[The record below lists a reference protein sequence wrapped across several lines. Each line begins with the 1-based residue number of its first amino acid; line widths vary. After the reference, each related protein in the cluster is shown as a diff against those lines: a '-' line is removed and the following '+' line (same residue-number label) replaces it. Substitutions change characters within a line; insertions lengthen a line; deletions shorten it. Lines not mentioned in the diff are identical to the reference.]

1 MKLRV
6 KPTILRAAILLILIA
21 VQLAL
26 MAATIWTTSQASAL
40 LNGVLSLV
48 SLLVVLYIVRSNAD
62 PSYKLTWSV
71 LILIVPV
78 FGGLFYLF
86 FGLQPSSRKLRRR
99 IAGLDIS
106 ARPYRRQEGSV
117 VEAIGAMRDDFG
129 RQAAYLSRTAGFPAY
144 DGSSAEYLTS
154 GEAKFEQLKAE
165 LAKAERFIFLEYF
178 IIEAGLMWDSI
189 LAILEEKA
197 AAGVEVRVLYDDI
210 GCLLTLPS
218 GYAESL
224 RRKGIHCAAFNPAQG
239 YPSAILNHRDHRK
252 IVVIDGRV
260 AFTGG
265 VNLADEYIN
274 EVEKY
279 GHWKDAAVVLRGKAV
294 DGFTLMF
301 LGMWNLETNE
311 SDDYPRYLAGRATSS
326 PADAGAA
333 RGDYIQPYAD
343 SPMDHENVG
352 ASVYLNIV
360 NAARRYVYITTPY
373 LIVDHALMTALCLA
387 AKSGVDVR
395 VITPRHWDKLVV
407 HMTTRSYYDEL
418 VSAGVRV
425 FEYLDGFMH
434 AKTFVSD
441 DAVAVVGTTNMDF
454 RSLYLHYECGAVL
467 YGGKAVLD
475 VRDDFERTL
484 GRCDAV
490 SPGEYRPR
498 GVLGRLCLQVLRLFA
513 PLL

>member
-1 MKLRV
+1 VKLRV
-6 KPTILRAAILLILIA
+6 KPTALRAAVLLILIA
-21 VQLAL
+21 AQLAL

-40 LNGVLSLV
+40 LNGALSLV
-48 SLLVVLYIVRSNAD
+48 SLFVVLYIVRANAD

-99 IAGLDIS
+99 IAGLE
-106 ARPYRRQEGSV
+106 AAAKPYRRQEAGV
-117 VEAIGAMRDDFG
+117 IEAIGAMRDDFA
-129 RQAAYLSRTAGFPAY
+129 RQAGYLNRTAGFPAY
-144 DGSSAEYLTS
+144 DRSSAVYLTS

-197 AAGVEVRVLYDDI
+197 AAGVEVRVLYDDV
-210 GCLLTLPS
+210 GCLLTLPA

-224 RRKGIHCAAFNPAQG
+224 RRKGIRSAAFNPAHV
-239 YPSAILNHRDHRK
+239 YPSTILNHRDHRK

-274 EVEKY
+274 EVEKF

-301 LGMWNLETNE
+301 LGMWNLETNG
-311 SDDYPRYLAGRATSS
+311 SDDYSRYLSGDAAGRAGDE
-326 PADAGAA
+326 ADG

-343 SPMDHENVG
+343 SPMDYENVG

-373 LIVDHALMTALCLA
+373 LIVDHAMMTALCLA

-395 VITPRHWDKLVV
+395 VITPRHWDKRVV

-418 VSAGVRV
+418 VSAGVKV

-441 DAVAVVGTTNMDF
+441 DAVAVVGTTNLDF

-467 YGGKAVLD
+467 YGGRAVLD
-475 VRDDFERTL
+475 VRDDFSRTL
-484 GRCDAV
+484 ERCDAV

-498 GVLGRLCLQVLRLFA
+498 NFVGRLFLQVLRLFA